1 VALVIELG
9 GMVYPQQIGV
19 WHPNRLQRAIITIS
33 VLGVAVSAGRE
44 LWGLA
49 IMITTLGASVVWVI
63 DRSGR

>member
-1 VALVIELG
+1 
-9 GMVYPQQIGV
+9 MVYPQQIRM

-33 VLGVAVSAGRE
+33 VFGMAVSAGRA
-44 LWGLA
+44 LWGVA